1 MKKSRICLFFS
12 DTGGGHRSASEA
24 IEAALRESMNSL
36 GSHLT
41 KPELLVE
48 NIVEKSHPVN
58 RYFVE
63 FYNYLLRHNQA
74 GMKYY
79 YWFIEN
85 TKPNDSELGYQLA
98 KSYLFSLLNEI
109 NADVIVSVHPM
120 SNHYLARAIKE
131 TGREGK
137 TKLITV
143 VTDPNG
149 DFWSGW
155 ACPDADLTIVP
166 NDLGKDTLIKYGIEP
181 QKIKVLGMPVHPDF
195 SKPVSFTP
203 EEFRTRMGLSP
214 DLPTLCL
221 NSGWAGGG
229 NILSVYEALN
239 YVDRRIQVIFL
250 CGQNQELY
258 AKATDLAANSKH
270 PTAVLPFH
278 DRMSDLMTAC
288 DLMVTKAGGLT
299 TFEAVARNLP
309 LAIDMITKPMPQELG
324 TANLLCQ
331 EGLAHAIKAPEDI
344 IPIALT
350 MRTRKEI
357 GNQTL
362 PTRFQLDKT
371 KAVHDIAEAILHET
385 GVNVSSN
392 PIQAGSANATN
403 AKANANPNKSANST
417 VVNPNQTASQ
427 MPSFNG

>member
-24 IEAALRESMNSL
+24 IEAALRESMNSIC
-36 GSHLT
+36 ST
-41 KPELLVE
+41 FAKPELLVE

-85 TKPNDSELGYQLA
+85 TKPNNSELGYRLA
-98 KSYLFSLLNEI
+98 KPYLTSLLEEI

-120 SNHYLARAIKE
+120 SNHYLARAIQD
-131 TGREGK
+131 TGRADR

-166 NDLGKDTLIKYGIEP
+166 NDLGKETLIRYGIEP
-181 QKIKVLGMPVHPDF
+181 NKIKVLGMPVHPDF

-239 YVDRRIQVIFL
+239 YVDRRMQVIFL

-258 AKATDLAANSKH
+258 AKASELAAKSKH

-299 TFEAVARNLP
+299 TFEAVARKLP
-309 LAIDMITKPMPQELG
+309 LAIDMITQPMPQELG

-350 MRTRKEI
+350 MRTRKEL
-357 GNQTL
+357 GNLTL
-362 PTRFQLDKT
+362 PSRYQLDKT
-371 KAVHDIAEAILHET
+371 SAVHDIAQTILMET
-385 GVNVSSN
+385 GINAFPGQTTQSGQIGQSNQVNASMNN
-392 PIQAGSANATN
+392 PGQ
-403 AKANANPNKSANST
+403 
-417 VVNPNQTASQ
+417 VL
-427 MPSFNG
+427 F

>member
-12 DTGGGHRSASEA
+12 DTGGGHRSACEA

-36 GSHLT
+36 SSNHG

-85 TKPNDSELGYQLA
+85 TKPNNSELGYRLA
-98 KSYLFSLLNEI
+98 KPYLISLLNEI

-120 SNHYLARAIKE
+120 SNHYLARAIQD
-131 TGREGK
+131 TGRAGK

-155 ACPDADLTIVP
+155 ACHDADLTIVP
-166 NDLGKDTLIKYGIEP
+166 NDLGKATLVKHGID
-181 QKIKVLGMPVHPDF
+181 QHKIKVLGMPVHPEF
-195 SKPVSFTP
+195 SKPVPFTP

-239 YVDRRIQVIFL
+239 YVDRRIQIIFL

-258 AKATDLAANSKH
+258 TRATELAANSKH

-299 TFEAVARNLP
+299 TFEAVARKLP

-357 GNQTL
+357 GNQPL
-362 PTRFQLDKT
+362 PSRYQLDKT
-371 KAVHDIAEAILHET
+371 RAVHDIAEAILAET
-385 GVNVSSN
+385 GVNVF
-392 PIQAGSANATN
+392 GSHAPSTN
-403 AKANANPNKSANST
+403 TNST
-417 VVNPNQTASQ
+417 IVNPGQTGS
-427 MPSFNG
+427 MPSMPSMPQF

>member
-12 DTGGGHRSASEA
+12 DTGGGHRSACEA

-36 GSHLT
+36 SSSVG

-85 TKPNDSELGYQLA
+85 TKPNNSELGYRLA
-98 KSYLFSLLNEI
+98 KPYLISLLNEI

-120 SNHYLARAIKE
+120 SNHYLARAIQD
-131 TGREGK
+131 TGRAGK

-155 ACPDADLTIVP
+155 ACHDADLTIVP
-166 NDLGKDTLIKYGIEP
+166 NDLGKATLVKLGID
-181 QKIKVLGMPVHPDF
+181 QHKIKVLGMPVHPEF

-258 AKATDLAANSKH
+258 TRATEMAANSKH

-299 TFEAVARNLP
+299 TFEAVARKLP

-357 GNQTL
+357 GNQPL
-362 PTRFQLDKT
+362 PSRYQLDKT
-371 KAVHDIAEAILHET
+371 RAVHDIAEAILAET
-385 GVNVSSN
+385 GVNVFAGQA
-392 PIQAGSANATN
+392 PITN
-403 AKANANPNKSANST
+403 TNST
-417 VVNPNQTASQ
+417 MVNPGQTGS
-427 MPSFNG
+427 MPSMPSMPQF

>member
-12 DTGGGHRSASEA
+12 DTGGGHRSACEA

-36 GSHLT
+36 SSSVG

-85 TKPNDSELGYQLA
+85 TKPNNSELGYRLA
-98 KSYLFSLLNEI
+98 KPYLISLLNEI

-120 SNHYLARAIKE
+120 SNHYLARAIQD
-131 TGREGK
+131 TGRAGK

-155 ACPDADLTIVP
+155 ACHDADLTIVP
-166 NDLGKDTLIKYGIEP
+166 NDLGKATLVKLGID
-181 QKIKVLGMPVHPDF
+181 QHKIKVLGMPVHPEF
-195 SKPVSFTP
+195 SKPVPFTP

-258 AKATDLAANSKH
+258 TRATEMAANSKH

-299 TFEAVARNLP
+299 TFEAVARKLP

-331 EGLAHAIKAPEDI
+331 EGLAHSIKAPEDI

-357 GNQTL
+357 GNQPL
-362 PTRFQLDKT
+362 PSRYQLDKT
-371 KAVHDIAEAILHET
+371 RAVHDIAEAILAET
-385 GVNVSSN
+385 GVNVFASQA
-392 PIQAGSANATN
+392 PITN
-403 AKANANPNKSANST
+403 TNTNST
-417 VVNPNQTASQ
+417 MVNPGQTGS
-427 MPSFNG
+427 MPSMPSMPQF

>member
-24 IEAALRESMNSL
+24 IDSALREVM
-36 GSHLT
+36 GSINPAFT

-48 NIVEKSHPVN
+48 NIVEKSHPMN

-85 TKPNDSELGYQLA
+85 TKPNNSELGYRIA
-98 KSYLFSLLNEI
+98 KPYLNSLLDEV

-120 SNHYLARAIKE
+120 SNHYLGRIIKD
-131 TGREGK
+131 TGRAGK

-155 ACPDADLTIVP
+155 ACHDADLTIVP
-166 NDLGKDTLIKYGIEP
+166 NDLGKETLIKYGIDP
-181 QKIKVLGMPVHPDF
+181 QKIRVLGMPVHPDF
-195 SKPVSFTP
+195 SKPVNFSP

-214 DLPTLCL
+214 DLPTICL

-229 NILSVYEALN
+229 NILSIYEALN

-258 AKATDLAANSKH
+258 TKATELAEKSKH

-299 TFEAVARNLP
+299 TFEAVARKLP
-309 LAIDMITKPMPQELG
+309 MAIDMITEPMPQEMG
-324 TANLLCQ
+324 TANLLCN

-350 MRTRKEI
+350 MRTRKELQ
-357 GNQTL
+357 NMSL
-362 PTRFQLDKT
+362 PTRFQLDRT
-371 KAVHDIAEAILHET
+371 RAVYDIANTILMEAGIFVVPGQNLGHVT
-385 GVNVSSN
+385 PTQTSSN
-392 PIQAGSANATN
+392 MN
-403 AKANANPNKSANST
+403 
-417 VVNPNQTASQ
+417 TAAMQ
-427 MPSFNG
+427 QQGSFNFNP

>member
-12 DTGGGHRSASEA
+12 DTGGGHRSACEA

-36 GSHLT
+36 SSSVG

-85 TKPNDSELGYQLA
+85 TKPNNSELGYRLA
-98 KSYLFSLLNEI
+98 KPYLISLLNEI

-120 SNHYLARAIKE
+120 SNHYLARAIQD
-131 TGREGK
+131 TGRAGK

-155 ACPDADLTIVP
+155 ACHDADLTIVP
-166 NDLGKDTLIKYGIEP
+166 NDLGKATLVKLGID
-181 QKIKVLGMPVHPDF
+181 QHKIKVLGMPVHPEF

-258 AKATDLAANSKH
+258 TRATEMAANSKH

-299 TFEAVARNLP
+299 TFEAVARKLP

-357 GNQTL
+357 GSQPL
-362 PTRFQLDKT
+362 PSRYQLDKT
-371 KAVHDIAEAILHET
+371 RAVHDIAEAILAET
-385 GVNVSSN
+385 GVNVFASQA
-392 PIQAGSANATN
+392 PITN
-403 AKANANPNKSANST
+403 TNST
-417 VVNPNQTASQ
+417 MVNPGQTGS
-427 MPSFNG
+427 MPSMPSMPQF